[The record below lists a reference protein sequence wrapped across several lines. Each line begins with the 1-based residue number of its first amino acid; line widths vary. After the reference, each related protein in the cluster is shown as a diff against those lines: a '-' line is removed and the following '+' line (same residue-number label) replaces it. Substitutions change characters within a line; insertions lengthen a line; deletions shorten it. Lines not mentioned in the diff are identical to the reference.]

1 MVLSRK
7 VPLRGKG
14 TAPTLFSFLLFLLLW
29 GSGGTVISFALVQ
42 EKLAR
47 PSVNLHGVFF
57 LTPEE
62 GWVVGQLGKIFH
74 TTDGGKSWE
83 EQRSRKNLLLAAV
96 DFVDRRHG
104 WVVGEQGVILYSEDG
119 GVTWKEQQSGVSYP
133 LFDVKFVDRERGW
146 AVGHWGTILFT
157 DDGGRHWVERPLSLA
172 LEERGP
178 IEPAALHDVIDPGTG
193 EVVAKAGQLLTKEL
207 IAEIA
212 RRRISGVRIREDIVL
227 NAVFFLDQAHG
238 WIAGE
243 RGLVLR
249 TENGGETWERV
260 ALPRPP
266 TKQGEAA
273 AEEELMTE
281 EELAAFGVVA
291 PPPSLYGIFF
301 VSPLQGW
308 VVGQEGTIART
319 QDGGHQW
326 EFQPS
331 ETREALYDVGIEGD
345 TGWIAG
351 DKGTVLVSTN
361 GGMRWERKE
370 LGLEYRLSWLRR
382 LAVVSGDHA
391 FLVGADGLVL
401 ASGKSPEQGLW
412 VQNPAEK

>member
-1 MVLSRK
+1 
-7 VPLRGKG
+7 
-14 TAPTLFSFLLFLLLW
+14 
-29 GSGGTVISFALVQ
+29 
-42 EKLAR
+42 
-47 PSVNLHGVFF
+47 
-57 LTPEE
+57 
-62 GWVVGQLGKIFH
+62 
-74 TTDGGKSWE
+74 
-83 EQRSRKNLLLAAV
+83 
-96 DFVDRRHG
+96 
-104 WVVGEQGVILYSEDG
+104 

-291 PPPSLYGIFF
+291 PPP
-301 VSPLQGW
+301 
-308 VVGQEGTIART
+308 
-319 QDGGHQW
+319 
-326 EFQPS
+326 
-331 ETREALYDVGIEGD
+331 
-345 TGWIAG
+345 
-351 DKGTVLVSTN
+351 
-361 GGMRWERKE
+361 
-370 LGLEYRLSWLRR
+370 
-382 LAVVSGDHA
+382 
-391 FLVGADGLVL
+391 
-401 ASGKSPEQGLW
+401 
-412 VQNPAEK
+412 

>member
-1 MVLSRK
+1 MILRRK
-7 VPLRGKG
+7 VSVFCQG
-14 TAPTLFSFLLFLLLW
+14 TARPRFLVLLWFSLW
-29 GSGGTVISFALVQ
+29 GSWGGALLPALAQ
-42 EKLAR
+42 EKLAH

-57 LTPEE
+57 LTQEE
-62 GWVVGQLGKIFH
+62 GWAVGQLGKIFH

-83 EQRSRKNLLLAAV
+83 EQPSRTNRLLTAA
-96 DFVDRRHG
+96 DFVDRTHG
-104 WVVGEQGVILYSEDG
+104 WVVGEQGVILSSDDG
-119 GVTWKEQQSGVSYP
+119 GVTWQQQQSGVSYP
-133 LFDVKFVDRERGW
+133 LFDVTFVDREQGW

-157 DDGGRHWVERPLSLA
+157 NDGGRQWIERSLSLDLA
-172 LEERGP
+172 ERGP
-178 IEPAALHDVIDPGTG
+178 VEPAALHEVSDPGTG

-207 IAEIA
+207 IAEIS
-212 RRRISGVRIREDIVL
+212 RRGISGVRIREDVVL

-249 TENGGETWERV
+249 TEDGGMTWERTV
-260 ALPRPP
+260 LPRPP
-266 TKQGEAA
+266 AQGAEKG
-273 AEEELMTE
+273 EEELMSE
-281 EELAAFGVVA
+281 EELAAFGAVA

-301 VSPLQGW
+301 VSPRQGW
-308 VVGQEGTIART
+308 VVGQEGTVAWT
-319 QDGGHQW
+319 QDGGRQW

-331 ETREALYDVGIEGD
+331 DTREALYGVGVVGD

-361 GGMRWERKE
+361 GGQRWKRQE

-382 LAVVSGDHA
+382 LAVVPGNHA

-401 ASGKSPEQGLW
+401 VSGNSPEQGLW
-412 VQNPAEK
+412 VQKPGEK